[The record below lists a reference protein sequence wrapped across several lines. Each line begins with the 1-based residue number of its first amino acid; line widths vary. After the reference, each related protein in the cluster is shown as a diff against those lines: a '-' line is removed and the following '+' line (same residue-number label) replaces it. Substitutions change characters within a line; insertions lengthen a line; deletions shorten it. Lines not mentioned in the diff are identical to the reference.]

1 MEDCI
6 VINFWDTYVV
16 AHLCL
21 SADIM
26 HALATDDDTLT
37 LPLLPIVR
45 PFVLDDSGR
54 MKEPCKRSTDCSNTT
69 LLPQYHGGSFC
80 GDGGGLW

>member
-1 MEDCI
+1 MWMI
-6 VINFWDTYVV
+6 VINFWDTHVV

-37 LPLLPIVR
+37 LTLLPIIR
-45 PFVLDDSGR
+45 SFVLDDSGW
-54 MKEPCKRSTDCSNTT
+54 MKEP
-69 LLPQYHGGSFC
+69 LPPFFC
-80 GDGGGLW
+80 NEEGWQFFW